1 MFKQEANTS
10 NLIPSKQLHLRINTM
25 ANITVKDL
33 VNCTDN
39 GSFIRDLS
47 ETELDLQGGGLRK
60 LFRKIFK
67 GFGKVVAVVNA
78 VADLID

>member
-1 MFKQEANTS
+1 MS
-10 NLIPSKQLHLRINTM
+10 
-25 ANITVKDL
+25 NITVKDL

-47 ETELDLQGGGLRK
+47 EAELELQGGGLRK